1 VKSNRGKIILI
12 VAAVLL
18 SFYFLY
24 PTYQDY
30 KISGELKS
38 LTGEDS
44 LNYVEANEARIREAR
59 NNRIKLGLDLQ
70 GGMRVVLEVN
80 LLKLLE
86 DLAKNKDDNF
96 KAVMAAV
103 AAETRTSDAPIIDVF
118 KAKFEERQ
126 LRLSRYYGNIR
137 DSDADILSML
147 TDESNKAVDRAMEI
161 VRNRVDQYGVSEPS
175 IQKQGGRRIV
185 VELPGVSNEAEVEK
199 LLQGT
204 ALLEFKLLK
213 EDDIALKVYES
224 IDRILAGKSPT
235 DTTASDTA
243 AADTAAGKKGKTET
257 AEAKKAKADS
267 SAMAADTGLTPL
279 PEENLQAEEQAK
291 KEHPFFYLAR
301 PNQQQGQSWNG
312 ELYTAE
318 DDRARVM
325 RILSREDIQ
334 KYIPGDMSFAW
345 GAKPAFVAEGKNYF
359 ALYALK
365 NPAELTGG
373 VIVNARVNIDP
384 QTAQPL
390 VTMEMN
396 NEGARDWA
404 RITGAN
410 VNKQIAILMDNA
422 VFSAPVVRTKITG
435 GHSQI
440 EGMGSLEE
448 AKLLEIVLKAGA
460 LPAPVDIIQQTS
472 VGPSLGQDS
481 IRQGVSA
488 TLFAFLLTIAFMIVY
503 YRTGGTLADIA
514 LLLNLLFTLAVLAGF
529 KGTLT
534 LPGIA
539 GIILT
544 MAVAVD
550 ANVLIFERIREEAVT
565 GKTLAAAIDTGYK
578 KAFTAIFDANLTTF
592 LTGIILYQ
600 FGSGPVQGFAL
611 TLMIGIIA
619 SMFSAIVITR
629 VITDVLTGRG
639 SKISFG

>member
-1 VKSNRGKIILI
+1 MKSNRGKLFFI

-30 KISGELKS
+30 RISSELKTLS
-38 LTGEDS
+38 GEDS
-44 LNYVEANEARIREAR
+44 LKYVEANEEGIREAR
-59 NNRIKLGLDLQ
+59 SKRIKLGLDLQ

-80 LLKLLE
+80 VRKLLE

-96 KAVMAAV
+96 KEVMAAV
-103 AAETRTSDAPIIDVF
+103 EADTRLSDVPIIDVF
-118 KAKFEERQ
+118 RAKFEERQ

-137 DSDADILSML
+137 QSDAEILDML
-147 TDESNKAVDRAMEI
+147 SEEATKAVDRGMEI

-175 IQKQGGRRIV
+175 IQKQGGRRII
-185 VELPGVSNEAEVEK
+185 VELPGVSNEAEVER

-213 EDDIALKVYES
+213 EADIALKVYES
-224 IDRILAGKSPT
+224 IDRVLAGKPGEDST
-235 DTTASDTA
+235 ELA
-243 AADTAAGKKGKTET
+243 AADTAAPGKTG
-257 AEAKKAKADS
+257 ADS
-267 SAMAADTGLTPL
+267 AAAAALDTGLTPL
-279 PEENLQAEEQAK
+279 PEDNLKAEEQAK
-291 KEHPFFYLAR
+291 KDHPFFYLAR
-301 PNQQQGQSWNG
+301 PNQQEGQAWNG

-318 DDRARVM
+318 TDKPKVN
-325 RILSREDIQ
+325 RILARPDIQ
-334 KYIPGDMSFAW
+334 KYIPADMSFAW
-345 GAKPAFVAEGKNYF
+345 SAKPAFIAEGKNYF
-359 ALYALK
+359 SLYALK

-373 VIVNARVNIDP
+373 VITNAQVNIDP

-396 NEGARDWA
+396 DEGARDWA

-410 VNKQIAILMDNA
+410 IRKQIAILMDNA
-422 VFSAPVVRTKITG
+422 VFSAPVVNSKITG
-435 GHSQI
+435 GNSQI
-440 EGMGSLEE
+440 EGMGNLEE

-460 LPAPVDIIQQTS
+460 LPAPVAIIQQSS

-481 IRQGVSA
+481 IRQGINASA
-488 TLFAFLLTIAFMIVY
+488 LAFMLTIAFMIVY
-503 YRTGGTLADIA
+503 YKTGGTLADIA

-534 LPGIA
+534 LPGIG

-550 ANVLIFERIREEAVT
+550 ANVLIFERIREEATT

-592 LTGIILYQ
+592 ITGLILYQ

-611 TLMIGIIA
+611 TLMIGVVA
-619 SMFSAIVITR
+619 SMFSAIIITR
-629 VITDVLTGRG
+629 VISDVLTSRG
-639 SKISFG
+639 TTISYG